1 MRLNEALPSR
11 SDSLAHSSVQD
22 DPWSGAG
29 EHSPDGVPPVAEL
42 ERRHLAT
49 RALNF
54 VLALLALLALL
65 PVFVLL
71 ALLIKLTSRGPVFYL
86 QERVGLDRRGPGP
99 EPHN

>member
-1 MRLNEALPSR
+1 MGTATSGVRRRQLTA
-11 SDSLAHSSVQD
+11 SLAPRRAQSNAWARALHHVAV
-22 DPWSGAG
+22 PLPAGAAAWL
-29 EHSPDGVPPVAEL
+29 H
-42 ERRHLAT
+42 

-54 VLALLALLALL
+54 TLALLALLALL